1 METDGF
7 RFRLARLRTLV
18 ADFSS
23 KPGPV
28 RAAAC
33 LFLLV
38 LAFAVIATP
47 DGMIS
52 WGPPAVITAYALASL
67 AASRS
72 TLLALTVA
80 CLAVLVF
87 LSGAFTNAAGTG
99 DVFVSLAFAGT
110 GIAAL
115 GCTRLRVIRLAE
127 DALVARHTLT
137 DQLAEQGRQH
147 AEQLARSEVR
157 YATLFSDMN
166 HGHAEQDISEAKRMI
181 DEAKANGAT
190 DFQRLA
196 TEDPEFIDRCLAA
209 IKVNRVNDALLHMMG
224 YADHA
229 ELVAKPPTENAVDA
243 RRVMQEQLHA
253 MFDGRHHF
261 AATATL
267 LGKDNRK
274 VTVAVGVNVPNDW
287 SVSLSTHIDITE
299 QLRAREAIASARE
312 DLGRASRAVAIGA
325 VSTTLSHELN
335 QPLLAISLDT
345 RSAKR
350 WLEKAP
356 PQLEHAREALGRV
369 SANADRMN
377 AIITNTR
384 EKLVKGSKEFAK
396 VDLRQLLTETSY
408 LLEGDLAARR
418 ARLQLAFHDD
428 VVEVFGDRIDIQQ
441 LFINLI
447 VNAADAMATIE
458 CERIVTISSR
468 MTAADIL
475 IVDVSDNGPGIA
487 EENLKLVFE
496 PFFSTK
502 SGGMG
507 IGLQICRSIVEAFQ
521 GTITARNNH
530 GRGATFSITFPAT
543 EDLPHEGRLQNATTR
558 QETETTI

>member
-1 METDGF
+1 MGPGPQNN
-7 RFRLARLRTLV
+7 RLRQV
-18 ADFSS
+18 SAAVVNFSS
-23 KPGPV
+23 KPRFV
-28 RAAAC
+28 WTAAC
-33 LFLLV
+33 LFLLALV
-38 LAFAVIATP
+38 LCVTLTPHEATSLGATAVI
-47 DGMIS
+47 I
-52 WGPPAVITAYALASL
+52 AYALVSVAV
-67 AASRS
+67 SRS
-72 TLLALTVA
+72 MLLALTVF
-80 CLAVLVF
+80 CLALITF
-87 LSGAFTNAAGTG
+87 LSGISTDVVAAGHPL
-99 DVFVSLAFAGT
+99 VSLVLSLG
-110 GIAAL
+110 GIVAL
-115 GCTRLRVIRLAE
+115 GCARFHATRPGDE
-127 DALVARHTLT
+127 MLVAHHELAR
-137 DQLAEQGRQH
+137 QLAEQARQH
-147 AEQLARSEVR
+147 SEQLARSEAR

-196 TEDPEFIDRCLAA
+196 AENPEFIDRCLAA
-209 IKVNRVNDALLHMMG
+209 IKVNQVNDALLHMMG

-274 VTVAVGVNVPNDW
+274 VTVAVGVNVPSDW

-299 QLRAREAIASARE
+299 QLKAREAIASARE

-335 QPLLAISLDT
+335 QPLLAISLDAQ
-345 RSAKR
+345 SAKR
-350 WLEKAP
+350 WLEKATP
-356 PQLEHAREALGRV
+356 KLELAREALGRV

-377 AIITNTR
+377 AIIRSTR

-396 VDLRQLLTETSY
+396 VDLVQLLTETSH

-428 VVEVFGDRIDIQQ
+428 VVEVFGDRLDLQQ

-447 VNAADAMATIE
+447 VNAADAMAEAE
-458 CERIVTISSR
+458 CERIVTVSSR
-468 MTAADIL
+468 RTEAGVLTA
-475 IVDVSDNGPGIA
+475 DVSDNGPGIA
-487 EENLKLVFE
+487 EEDLKLVFE

-521 GTITARNNH
+521 GTLTARNNH
-530 GRGATFSITFPAT
+530 DLGATFSIAFPAA
-543 EDLPHEGRLQNATTR
+543 EGLPQQVQLQIGPS
-558 QETETTI
+558 QQVSETAK